1 MENQKLSVPS
11 RKSYG
16 GFGRKPADPTPRQ
29 VKERCREILI
39 ERANRLASD
48 RALAKRRQRQLVAVL
63 RRSGGLNR
71 TNLAMILRYSNPN
84 SATLSE
90 DLETLLASGR
100 IIRQGRTNRCLFKA
114 VDDQAAGLGY
124 ASDLPSNDVAFR
136 RVTRRA

>member
-1 MENQKLSVPS
+1 MENQATKKPS
-11 RKSYG
+11 YKSYG
-16 GFGRKPADPTPRQ
+16 GYGRRTVDPTPRQ

-39 ERANRLASD
+39 KRANRLASD
-48 RALAKRRQRQLVAVL
+48 RALAKRRQRQLVAAL

-84 SATLSE
+84 SAALSE

-124 ASDLPSNDVAFR
+124 ASDLPSNDVVFG